1 MFSLLSAP
9 PHHTPFLLDKC
20 KERWDEIDVG
30 QLHFTT
36 NIMELVRAC
45 LASPSS
51 LWTFPCN
58 VLAAHSLVFAKV
70 VKEAESPYPVP
81 TWVNQY
87 LHWYHGKPNF
97 FGLLLNIIGIPS
109 LD

>member
-1 MFSLLSAP
+1 MSQSFDSLIKMAIHSHHSHCFLYFLSP

-30 QLHFTT
+30 QLNVTT

-45 LASPSS
+45 LVPSS

-58 VLAAHSLVFAKV
+58 VLGAHSLVFAKIV
-70 VKEAESPYPVP
+70 RS
-81 TWVNQY
+81 
-87 LHWYHGKPNF
+87 
-97 FGLLLNIIGIPS
+97 
-109 LD
+109 